1 MALVSPGVEV
11 TVIDESNYIP
21 AATNSVPYFL
31 IATAQN
37 KISGTGVGVA
47 AGTLAANADKVY
59 LITSQRDLSATFG
72 VPFFYK
78 TSAGTPINGYEL
90 NEYGLLAAYSA
101 LGISNR
107 AYVQRANVDLA
118 ELTATLVRP
127 TGSPADNT
135 YWFDTAATSWGIFQ
149 WNQTTGA
156 FTVQTP
162 IVITDD
168 TQLTGSEPLQSVG
181 NIGDYAVNALNANN
195 PVYYKSPGS
204 NAGTVAS
211 PTELV
216 PANSWVLVG
225 TDDWKNSWPT
235 VQGSNSVTGSALTA
249 GNSII
254 INGFVVPVPV
264 SPDNT
269 LTGLINAINAQN
281 IPGVK
286 AETNL
291 TRTSNKLWLYADA
304 DAESDDSSA
313 GGGIINIDPS
323 STAGLL
329 TTLGISLSPSN
340 YFLAPALQQS
350 PNFTVPRWRTTDT
363 GGGRPTGS
371 IWNMTTAVNQGADFS
386 VKKYSAALGIFV
398 AQPCPIYANDQSA
411 NQALDPSGGGR
422 NIAAGATYAQFDSDP
437 EDAGDEYNNTFTTAI
452 FERLVTGPTVI
463 TGDDTTPVFSAGT
476 KTFTI
481 QYSTANSDSLTTAVT
496 VSFTGTTASAF
507 VTAVSAAL
515 PSGSPVSS
523 SVSSDGALV
532 FTHSLGGVIVL
543 DGGSLSS
550 GPVFDAG
557 FIPYDAT
564 LSTGVLGIRQQPGTA
579 TALLLSNWVAL
590 TYTASDTAPSQ
601 DPADGRRW
609 YYSAVDQVDIMI
621 QNNGSFVGYRTVSN
635 DVRGFNLT
643 QTDPAGPIV
652 SASAPTEQSDGT
664 ALVQGDIWIDTS
676 NLELYPVIYRWQL
689 VDGVLQWVIIDNT
702 DQTTEN
708 GILFADARWAPNGT
722 TNPIT
727 DAIPT
732 ITSLLS
738 SSYLDVDA
746 PDPALYP
753 EGMLLFNTRRSGFNV
768 KAFESDYFN
777 ATDFSFDAYSAT
789 TSYVVGDR
797 VNYNSVLYVC
807 VLASTGNAPSN
818 SSIYWDV
825 LETNTWLTV
834 SGNRANGSPYMGRQA
849 VRQIVVA
856 AMKSAI
862 DTQDTL
868 REEQVEFNLLATPQY
883 PELIPNMVAL
893 NNERSNTGFVVGDTP
908 LRLPPDGTA
917 ITAWA
922 TNAAGLGTDTE
933 DGLVTSD
940 PYLATFYPSCQT
952 TDLGGSQVVQPPSHM
967 MVRTIIRSDEVSF
980 PWLAPA
986 GVRRGVIDNAER
998 IGYVNGQTGE
1008 FVTIAT
1014 GQGIRDVLYTNKIN
1028 PITFIP
1034 GVGITNYGNKTES
1047 AVTSA
1052 LDRINV
1058 ARLVAFLRGRLE
1070 EIGKTFVFEPNDQIT
1085 RNEIT
1090 NAIDGLMIDLVAKRG
1105 IYDYLVVCDESNNT
1119 PARID
1124 RNELY
1129 VDIAIEPVK
1138 AVEFI
1143 YIPLRI
1149 KNTGEIASGQTASS
1163 ATV

>member
-31 IATAQN
+31 IATAEN
-37 KISGTGVGVA
+37 KVSGTGVGVA
-47 AGTLAANADKVY
+47 AGTLEANAGRVY
-59 LITSQRDLSATFG
+59 LITSQRDLAATFG
-72 VPFFYK
+72 NPFFYK
-78 TSAGTPINGYEL
+78 TAAGTPINGYEL

-107 AYVQRANVDLA
+107 AYVQRANVDLT
-118 ELTATLVRP
+118 ELTASLVRP
-127 TGSPADNT
+127 TGDPADDT
-135 YWFDTAATSWGIFQ
+135 YWLDTATTSWGIFQ

-162 IVITDD
+162 TVITDT
-168 TQLTGSEPLQSVG
+168 TQLTGGIPSQDVG
-181 NIGDYAVNALNANN
+181 SIGGYAVVATNVAN
-195 PVYYKSPGS
+195 PTYYK
-204 NAGTVAS
+204 N
-211 PTELV
+211 LD
-216 PANSWVLVG
+216 NNWVLVG
-225 TDDWKNSWPT
+225 SDAWKRSWPT
-235 VQGSNSVTGSALTA
+235 VQGANSVTGSALTTA
-249 GNSII
+249 NVII
-254 INGFVVPVPV
+254 INGQTVTVGATT
-264 SPDNT
+264 T
-269 LTGLINAINAQN
+269 LAALVALINSAG
-281 IPGVK
+281 IPGVT
-286 AETNL
+286 AETDL
-291 TRTSNKLWLYADA
+291 TRTSNKLWLYGDS
-304 DAESDDSSA
+304 DAESDGSSA
-313 GGGIINIDPS
+313 DGGVITIDPA

-329 TTLGISLSPSN
+329 TTLGITAGSYLTPD
-340 YFLAPALQQS
+340 LQQS

-363 GGGRPTGS
+363 NGGRPTGS
-371 IWNMTTAVNQGADFS
+371 VWNMTTAVNQGADIII
-386 VKKYSAALGIFV
+386 KKFDAALAAFLS
-398 AQPCPIYANDQSA
+398 QPAPIYQNDQSA
-411 NQALDPSGGGR
+411 NQALDPAGGGR
-422 NIAAGATYAQFDSDP
+422 NIPAGTTYTQYNVSP
-437 EDAGDEYNNTFTTAI
+437 ETVTNGFNNTFTLKV
-452 FERLVTGPTVI
+452 FERLTTGVTTVI
-463 TGDDTTPVFSAGT
+463 GDDTAPEFVNTNQ
-476 KTFTI
+476 FTI
-481 QYSTANSDSLTTAVT
+481 QYSTANSTALSTAVT
-496 VSFTGTTASAF
+496 VTLGGTTAAAF

-515 PSGSPVSS
+515 PSGSPVSAA
-523 SVSSDGALV
+523 VTSDGAIS

-543 DGGSLSS
+543 NEVS
-550 GPVFDAG
+550 GTPVADAG
-557 FIPYDAT
+557 IT
-564 LSTGVLGIRQQPGTA
+564 
-579 TALLLSNWVAL
+579 TALDQVRDGVDGDLILSNWVAL
-590 TYTASDTAPSQ
+590 TYTASATAPNQ
-601 DPADGRRW
+601 DPADGRNW
-609 YYSAVDQVDIMI
+609 YYSAVDEVDIMI

-652 SASAPTEQSDGT
+652 GATAPTEQSDET
-664 ALVQGDIWIDTS
+664 ALVEGDIWIDTS
-676 NLELYPVIYRWQL
+676 NLELYPVIKRWQS
-689 VDGVLQWVIIDNT
+689 VDGVLQWVTINNT

-727 DAIPT
+727 DAIPS

-738 SSYLDVDA
+738 SSYLDIDA
-746 PDPALYP
+746 PDAALYP

-768 KAFESDYFN
+768 KSFQVNYFN
-777 ATDFSFDAYSAT
+777 ATDFAFDAYSAT

-797 VNYNSVLYVC
+797 VLFNGVLYV
-807 VLASTGNAPSN
+807 ATAATTGNAPTNTAFWST
-818 SSIYWDV
+818 

-834 SGNRANGSPYMGRQA
+834 SGNRADGSPYMGRQA

-868 REEQVEFNLLATPQY
+868 REEQVEFNLLACPQY

-908 LRLPPDGTA
+908 LRLEPTGTA

-922 TNAAGLGTDTE
+922 TNAAGEGLDSE
-933 DGLVTSD
+933 AGLVTAD
-940 PYLATFYPSCQT
+940 AYLGTFYPSCQT
-952 TDLGGSQVVQPPSHM
+952 TDLTGSQVVQPPSHM
-967 MVRTIIRSDEVSF
+967 MIRTIIRSDEVAF

-986 GVRRGVIDNAER
+986 GVRRGVVDNAER
-998 IGYVNGQTGE
+998 LGYVDATTGE
-1008 FVTIAT
+1008 FISIAT
-1014 GQGIRDVLYTNKIN
+1014 GQGLRDTLYENRIN

-1034 GVGITNYGNKTES
+1034 GVGITNYGNKTE
-1047 AVTSA
+1047 AGTPSA

-1058 ARLVAFLRGRLE
+1058 ARLVAFIRGRLE

-1085 RNEIT
+1085 RNEIS
-1090 NAIDGLMIDLVAKRG
+1090 NAIEGLMVDLVAKRG

-1138 AVEFI
+1138 AIEFI

-1149 KNTGEIASGQTASS
+1149 KNTGEISSGQVASS

>member
-135 YWFDTAATSWGIFQ
+135 YWLDTAATSWGIFQ

-162 IVITDD
+162 IVITDISN
-168 TQLTGSEPLQSVG
+168 LTSGSGTPPNTDIGS
-181 NIGDYAVNALNANN
+181 IGDYAVDATNANN
-195 PVYYKSPGS
+195 PVYYKNLD
-204 NAGTVAS
+204 NAW
-211 PTELV
+211 ELV
-216 PANSWVLVG
+216 GSDA
-225 TDDWKNSWPT
+225 WKLSWPT
-235 VQGSNSVTGSALTA
+235 VQGANSVTGSALTT
-249 GNSII
+249 GNVLI
-254 INGFVVPVPV
+254 INGSTVTVPGTT
-264 SPDNT
+264 T
-269 LTGLINAINAQN
+269 LAAFIAAINSAA
-281 IPGVK
+281 IPGVT

-291 TRTSNKLWLYADA
+291 IRTSNKLWLYADA
-304 DAESDDSSA
+304 DAESDGSSA
-313 GGGIINIDPS
+313 EGGIINIDTA

-329 TTLGISLSPSN
+329 TTLGITATS
-340 YFLAPALQQS
+340 YLAPALQQS
-350 PNFTVPRWRTTDT
+350 PNYTVPRWRTTDT

-371 IWNMTTAVNQGADFS
+371 IWNMTTAVNQGADLI

-398 AQPCPIYANDQSA
+398 QQPCPIYADEKSA
-411 NQALDPSGGGR
+411 NQALDPSGGGK
-422 NIAAGATYAQFDSDP
+422 NIPVGTLFASFDSDP
-437 EDAGDEYNNTFTTAI
+437 ENAIGEFNNTFTLKI
-452 FERLVTGPTVI
+452 QERFATGPTVV
-463 TGDDTTPVFSAGT
+463 TGDVTNP
-476 KTFTI
+476 TFTIGNTITI
-481 QYSTANSDSLTTAVT
+481 QYSTANSTNYTTPVVAT
-496 VSFTGTTASAF
+496 LAGTTPAAF
-507 VTAVSAAL
+507 VTAVSAVL
-515 PSGSPVSS
+515 PSGSPVSA
-523 SVSSDGALV
+523 SVSSDGAIV
-532 FTHSLGGVIVL
+532 FTHSQGGVIVV

-550 GPVFDAG
+550 GAIFDAG
-557 FIPYDAT
+557 INTTVQGVQPSKF
-564 LSTGVLGIRQQPGTA
+564 STS
-579 TALLLSNWVAL
+579 TALILTNWEPLV
-590 TYTASDTAPSQ
+590 YTASDTAPSQ
-601 DPADGRRW
+601 DPANGRQW
-609 YYSAVDQVDIMI
+609 YYSAIDQVDIMI
-621 QNNGSFVGYRTVSN
+621 QNNGSWVGYKTVSN

-643 QTDPAGPIV
+643 QTNASGPIV
-652 SASAPTEQSDGT
+652 SASAPTTQNNT
-664 ALVQGDIWIDTS
+664 AESPLVQGDIWIDTS
-676 NLELYPVIYRWQL
+676 NLELYPLIYRWQE

-789 TSYVVGDR
+789 TSYVVGDK

-807 VLASTGNAPSN
+807 ILASTGNAPTN
-818 SSIYWDV
+818 TTYWST

-908 LRLPPDGTA
+908 LRLPPTGDA

-933 DGLVTSD
+933 DGLVTAD

-1047 AVTSA
+1047 ATASA

-1105 IYDYLVVCDESNNT
+1105 IYDYLVVCDDSNNT

-1138 AVEFI
+1138 AIEFI

-1149 KNTGEIASGQTASS
+1149 KNTGEISSGQVASS

>member
-135 YWFDTAATSWGIFQ
+135 YWFDTASTSWGIFQ

-168 TQLTGSEPLQSVG
+168 TQLTGTVPLQSVG
-181 NIGDYAVNALNANN
+181 NIGDYAVNPLNVNN
-195 PVYYKSPGS
+195 PVYYK
-204 NAGTVAS
+204 NLDNNW
-211 PTELV
+211 ELV
-216 PANSWVLVG
+216 GS
-225 TDDWKNSWPT
+225 DEWKLSWPT
-235 VQGSNSVTGSALTA
+235 VQGANSVTGSALTQ
-249 GNSII
+249 GNVII
-254 INGFVVPVPV
+254 INGTTVTVGATT
-264 SPDNT
+264 T
-269 LTGLINAINAQN
+269 LAALVAAINSAA
-281 IPGVK
+281 IAGVT

-304 DAESDDSSA
+304 DAESDGSSA
-313 GGGIINIDPS
+313 EGGIINIDS
-323 STAGLL
+323 ASTAGLL
-329 TTLGISLSPSN
+329 TTLGVTATS
-340 YFLAPALQQS
+340 YLAPALQQS
-350 PNFTVPRWRTTDT
+350 PNYTVPRWRTTDT

-371 IWNMTTAVNQGADFS
+371 IWNMTTAVNQGADLI
-386 VKKYSAALGIFV
+386 VKQYSAALGIF
-398 AQPCPIYANDQSA
+398 AAKPCPIYPFSQNANK
-411 NQALDPSGGGR
+411 ALDPSGGGK
-422 NIAAGATYAQFDSDP
+422 NIPAGTLFAESDSDP
-437 EDAGDEYNNTFTTAI
+437 EDAVDEYNNTFTLEI
-452 FERLVTGPTVI
+452 FERLTTGPTVI
-463 TGDDTTPVFSAGT
+463 TGDTTTP
-476 KTFTI
+476 TFTPTDTFI
-481 QYSTANSDSLTTAVT
+481 ISYSTANSDTLTSPVTVTITSTTA
-496 VSFTGTTASAF
+496 AAF

-515 PSGSPVSS
+515 PVGSPVSA
-523 SVSSDGALV
+523 SVSSDGAIV
-532 FTHSLGGVIVL
+532 FTHSQGGQIFVNSTIG
-543 DGGSLSS
+543 D
-550 GPVFDAG
+550 PIADAG
-557 FIPYDAT
+557 INT
-564 LSTGVLGIRQQPGTA
+564 TVIGVRAARSSP
-579 TALLLSNWVAL
+579 TALILDNWVPL

-601 DPADGRRW
+601 DPADGRQW

-621 QNNGSFVGYRTVSN
+621 QNNGSWVGYKTVSN
-635 DVRGFNLT
+635 DVRGYNLT
-643 QTDPAGPIV
+643 LTNASGPIV
-652 SASAPTEQSDGT
+652 SASAPTTQNNT
-664 ALVQGDIWIDTS
+664 AESPLVEGDIWIDTS
-676 NLELYPVIYRWQL
+676 NLELYPLIYRWQE

-746 PDPALYP
+746 PDSALYP

-789 TSYVVGDR
+789 TSYVVGDK

-807 VLASTGNAPSN
+807 ILASTGNAPSG
-818 SSIYWDV
+818 SSIYWNV

-908 LRLPPDGTA
+908 LRLPPEGAA

-922 TNAAGLGTDTE
+922 TNVAGLGTDTE

-1047 AVTSA
+1047 ATTSA

-1138 AVEFI
+1138 AIEFI

-1149 KNTGEIASGQTASS
+1149 KNTGEIASGQVASS

>member
-127 TGSPADNT
+127 TGSPADGT
-135 YWFDTAATSWGIFQ
+135 YWFDTTATSWGIFQ

-162 IVITDD
+162 IVITDS
-168 TQLTGSEPLQSVG
+168 TQLTGSEPLTSVG

-195 PVYYKSPGS
+195 PVYYKNLD
-204 NAGTVAS
+204 NAW
-211 PTELV
+211 ELV
-216 PANSWVLVG
+216 GSDA
-225 TDDWKNSWPT
+225 WKLSWPT
-235 VQGSNSVTGSALTA
+235 VQGANSVTGSALTQ
-249 GNSII
+249 GNVII
-254 INGFVVPVPV
+254 INGTTVTVGATT
-264 SPDNT
+264 T
-269 LTGLINAINAQN
+269 LAALVTAINSAA
-281 IPGVK
+281 IAGVT

-304 DAESDDSSA
+304 DAESDGSSA
-313 GGGIINIDPS
+313 EGGIINIDS
-323 STAGLL
+323 ASTAGLL
-329 TTLGISLSPSN
+329 TTLGITATS
-340 YFLAPALQQS
+340 YLAPALQQS
-350 PNFTVPRWRTTDT
+350 PNFTVPRWRTTDV

-371 IWNMTTAVNQGADFS
+371 IWNMTTAVNQGADYI

-411 NQALDPSGGGR
+411 NQALDPAGGGR

-437 EDAGDEYNNTFTTAI
+437 EDATDEYNNTFTTAI

-463 TGDDTTPVFSAGT
+463 TGDDTTPTFTASE
-476 KTFTI
+476 TFTI
-481 QYSTANSDSLTTAVT
+481 QYSTANSTALSTAVT
-496 VSFTGTTASAF
+496 VTTTGTTAAAF
-507 VTAVSAAL
+507 VAAVSAAL
-515 PSGSPVSS
+515 PSGSPVSA
-523 SVSSDGALV
+523 SVSSDGAIV

-543 DGGSLSS
+543 DGGSLSG

-557 FIPYDAT
+557 MIAYDAT
-564 LSTGVLGIRQQPGTA
+564 TQDGVLGIRQQPGTA

-590 TYTASDTAPSQ
+590 TYTASDNAPSQ

-609 YYSAVDQVDIMI
+609 YYSAVDEVDIMI

-664 ALVQGDIWIDTS
+664 ALVEGDIWLSTA
-676 NLELYPVIYRWQL
+676 NLELYPLIYRWQL

-727 DAIPT
+727 DPEPT

-789 TSYVVGDR
+789 TAYVPGDK
-797 VNYNSVLYVC
+797 VNFNSVLYVNI
-807 VLASTGNAPSN
+807 LASTGNAPTN
-818 SSIYWDV
+818 TTYWSP

-893 NNERSNTGFVVGDTP
+893 NNERSNTGFVIGDTP
-908 LRLPPDGTA
+908 LRLPPEGTA

-922 TNAAGLGTDTE
+922 TNSAGLGSDTE

-998 IGYVNGQTGE
+998 IGYINGQTGE

-1149 KNTGEIASGQTASS
+1149 KNTGEISSGQVASS

>member
-162 IVITDD
+162 TVITES
-168 TQLTGSEPLQSVG
+168 TQLTGNFPSTDVG
-181 NIGDYAVNALNANN
+181 SIGDYAVNTLNANN
-195 PVYYKSPGS
+195 PVFYKNLN
-204 NAGTVAS
+204 NA
-211 PTELV
+211 
-216 PANSWVLVG
+216 WVEVG
-225 TDDWKNSWPT
+225 TDAWKISWPT
-235 VQGSNSVTGSALTA
+235 VQGANSVTGSALTA
-249 GNSII
+249 GNTLI
-254 INGFVVPVPV
+254 INGSTVTVPGTTTLAAFVA
-264 SPDNT
+264 
-269 LTGLINAINAQN
+269 AINSAA
-281 IPGVK
+281 ISGVT

-304 DAESDDSSA
+304 DAESDGSSA
-313 GGGIINIDPS
+313 EGGIINIDS
-323 STAGLL
+323 ASTAGLL
-329 TTLGISLSPSN
+329 TTLGITATS
-340 YFLAPALQQS
+340 YLAPALQQS

-371 IWNMTTAVNQGADFS
+371 IWNMTTAVNQGADYS

-411 NQALDPSGGGR
+411 NQALDPAGGGR
-422 NIAAGATYAQFDSDP
+422 NIAAGTTYAQFDSDP

-452 FERLVTGPTVI
+452 FERLATGPTVI
-463 TGDDTTPVFSAGT
+463 TGDTTTPTFTASE
-476 KTFTI
+476 TFTI
-481 QYSTANSDSLTTAVT
+481 QYSTANSTTLSTAVT
-496 VSFTGTTASAF
+496 VTTTGTTAAAF

-515 PSGSPVSS
+515 PSGSPVSA
-523 SVSSDGALV
+523 SVSSDGAIV

-543 DGGSLSS
+543 DGGSLSG

-557 FIPYDAT
+557 FVAYDPT
-564 LSTGVLGIRQQPGTA
+564 TQDGVLGIRRQPGTA

-590 TYTASDTAPSQ
+590 TYTASDNAPSQ
-601 DPADGRRW
+601 DPANGRRW
-609 YYSAVDQVDIMI
+609 YYSAVNEVDIMI

-652 SASAPTEQSDGT
+652 AASAPTDQSDGT
-664 ALVQGDIWIDTS
+664 DLVQGDIWIDTS
-676 NLELYPVIYRWQL
+676 NLELYPLIYRWQE

-727 DAIPT
+727 DPEPT

-777 ATDFSFDAYSAT
+777 ATDFAFDAYSAT
-789 TSYVVGDR
+789 TSYVPGDK
-797 VNYNSVLYVC
+797 VNYNSVLYVNI
-807 VLASTGNAPSN
+807 LASTGNAPTN
-818 SSIYWDV
+818 TTYWSP

-893 NNERSNTGFVVGDTP
+893 NNERNNTGFVVGDTP
-908 LRLPPDGTA
+908 LRLPPTGDA

-1008 FVTIAT
+1008 FITIAT

-1149 KNTGEIASGQTASS
+1149 KNTGEISSGQVASS

>member
-47 AGTLAANADKVY
+47 AGTLAANAGRVY
-59 LITSQRDLSATFG
+59 LITSQRDLAATFG
-72 VPFFYK
+72 NPFFYK
-78 TSAGTPINGYEL
+78 TAAGTPINGYEL

-127 TGSPADNT
+127 TGDPADDT
-135 YWFDTAATSWGIFQ
+135 YWLDTAATSWGIFQ

-156 FTVQTP
+156 FSVQTP
-162 IVITDD
+162 IVITDT
-168 TQLTGSEPLQSVG
+168 TQLTGGIPSQDVG
-181 NIGDYAVNALNANN
+181 SIGGYAVVATNVAN
-195 PVYYKSPGS
+195 PTYYK
-204 NAGTVAS
+204 NLDN
-211 PTELV
+211 E
-216 PANSWVLVG
+216 WVLVG
-225 TDDWKNSWPT
+225 SDAWKNSWPT
-235 VQGSNSVTGSALTA
+235 VQGANSVTGSALTTA
-249 GNSII
+249 DIII
-254 INGFVVPVPV
+254 INGQTVTVGATTTLASLV
-264 SPDNT
+264 S
-269 LTGLINAINAQN
+269 LINSAG
-281 IPGVK
+281 IPGVT
-286 AETNL
+286 AETDL
-291 TRTSNKLWLYADA
+291 TRTSNKLWLYGDS
-304 DAESDDSSA
+304 DAESDGSSA
-313 GGGIINIDPS
+313 DGGVITVDPA

-329 TTLGISLSPSN
+329 TTLGITAGSYLTPD
-340 YFLAPALQQS
+340 LQQS

-363 GGGRPTGS
+363 NGGRPTGS
-371 IWNMTTAVNQGADFS
+371 VWNMTTAVNQGADII
-386 VKKYSAALGIFV
+386 VKKFDAVLGDFV
-398 AQPCPIYANDQSA
+398 AQPAPIYQNDQSA
-411 NQALDPSGGGR
+411 NQALDPAGGGR
-422 NIAAGATYAQFDSDP
+422 NIAAGTTYTQYNVSP
-437 EDAGDEYNNTFTTAI
+437 EAVTNGFNNTFTLKV
-452 FERLVTGPTVI
+452 FERPTTGATTVTG
-463 TGDDTTPVFSAGT
+463 DTTTPSFTASE
-476 KTFTI
+476 TFTI
-481 QYSTANSDSLTTAVT
+481 QYSTANSATLTTAVT
-496 VSFTGTTASAF
+496 VTLTGTTAAAF

-515 PSGSPVSS
+515 PSGSPVSAA
-523 SVSSDGALV
+523 VTSDGAIA

-543 DGGSLSS
+543 NDVS
-550 GPVFDAG
+550 GTPVADAG
-557 FIPYDAT
+557 FNTTVEQVRD
-564 LSTGVLGIRQQPGTA
+564 GVDGDLI
-579 TALLLSNWVAL
+579 LSNWVAL
-590 TYTASDTAPSQ
+590 TYTASATAPSQ
-601 DPADGRRW
+601 NPADGRNW
-609 YYSAVDQVDIMI
+609 YYSAIDEVDIMI

-652 SASAPTEQSDGT
+652 SATAPTEQSDET
-664 ALVQGDIWIDTS
+664 ALVEGDIWINTS
-676 NLELYPVIYRWQL
+676 NLEIYPDIYRWQS
-689 VDGVLQWVIIDNT
+689 VEGVLQWVPINNT

-722 TNPIT
+722 TDPIT

-732 ITSLLS
+732 IVSLLS

-746 PDPALYP
+746 PDAALYP

-768 KAFESDYFN
+768 KSFQVDYFN
-777 ATDFSFDAYSAT
+777 ATDFAFDAYSAT

-797 VNYNSVLYVC
+797 VLFNGVLYV
-807 VLASTGNAPSN
+807 AIAATTGNAPTNTSF
-818 SSIYWDV
+818 WAT
-825 LETNTWLTV
+825 LQTNTWLTV
-834 SGNRANGSPYMGRQA
+834 SGNRADGSPYMGRQA

-868 REEQVEFNLLATPQY
+868 REEQVEFNLLACPQY
-883 PELIPNMVAL
+883 PELIVNMVAL

-908 LRLPPDGTA
+908 LRLAPTGTA
-917 ITAWA
+917 IQAWA
-922 TNAAGLGTDTE
+922 NNTAGSTDGE
-933 DGLVTSD
+933 DGLATADV
-940 PYLATFYPSCQT
+940 YLGTFYPSCQT
-952 TDLGGSQVVQPPSHM
+952 TDLTGSQVVQPPSHM
-967 MVRTIIRSDEVSF
+967 MIRTIIRSDEVAF

-998 IGYVNGQTGE
+998 LGYVDAQTGE
-1008 FVTIAT
+1008 FITIAT
-1014 GQGIRDVLYTNKIN
+1014 GQGLRDTLYENRIN

-1034 GVGITNYGNKTES
+1034 GVGITNYGNKTE
-1047 AVTSA
+1047 AGTPSA

-1058 ARLVAFLRGRLE
+1058 ARLVAFIRGRLE

-1085 RNEIT
+1085 RNEIS
-1090 NAIDGLMIDLVAKRG
+1090 NAIEGLMVDLVAKRG

-1138 AVEFI
+1138 AIEFI

-1149 KNTGEIASGQTASS
+1149 KNTGEISSGQVASS